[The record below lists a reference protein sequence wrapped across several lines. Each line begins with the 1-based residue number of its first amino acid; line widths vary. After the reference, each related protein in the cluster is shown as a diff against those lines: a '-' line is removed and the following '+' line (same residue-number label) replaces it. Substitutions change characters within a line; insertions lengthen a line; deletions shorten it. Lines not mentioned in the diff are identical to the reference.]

1 MINHYINIVFA
12 IFIFLTLIAIYACN
26 DTNTNCETFGFN
38 PEFSE
43 EDAGP
48 YRTLY
53 PEIPNDPWLS
63 DRGLLPWWN
72 STRFTRNMSYDLR
85 GDIQNPI
92 FYTGPWNISPII

>member
-1 MINHYINIVFA
+1 MVCSINIIFA
-12 IFIFLTLIAIYACN
+12 VFIFLTLIMIYTYN
-26 DTNTNCETFGFN
+26 KSFTDHENFVFNSEPNT
-38 PEFSE
+38 
-43 EDAGP
+43 EDIGP
-48 YRTLY
+48 YRTHH

-92 FYTGPWNISPII
+92 FYTGPWNRSPII